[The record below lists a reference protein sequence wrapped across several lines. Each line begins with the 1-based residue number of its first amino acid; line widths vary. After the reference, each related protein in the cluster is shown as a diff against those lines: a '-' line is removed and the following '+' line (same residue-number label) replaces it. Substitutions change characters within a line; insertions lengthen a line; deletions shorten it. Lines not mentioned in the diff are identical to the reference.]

1 VRAQVKH
8 IDFFLDLEARQ
19 TSSGPAQ
26 KTHSKLSW
34 SGVRSFTL
42 GVEWFLGFLSRP
54 SSIRTR
60 IQQQL
65 QSVEVEASG

>member
-26 KTHSKLSW
+26 KDHSKLSW
-34 SGVRSFTL
+34 SGVRSFPL
-42 GVEWFLGFLSRP
+42 GVEWFLGRP

>member
-26 KTHSKLSW
+26 KTHSKLSVEW
-34 SGVRSFTL
+34 SEIVSIGSGVVS
-42 GVEWFLGFLSRP
+42 GV
-54 SSIRTR
+54 
-60 IQQQL
+60 
-65 QSVEVEASG
+65 SG